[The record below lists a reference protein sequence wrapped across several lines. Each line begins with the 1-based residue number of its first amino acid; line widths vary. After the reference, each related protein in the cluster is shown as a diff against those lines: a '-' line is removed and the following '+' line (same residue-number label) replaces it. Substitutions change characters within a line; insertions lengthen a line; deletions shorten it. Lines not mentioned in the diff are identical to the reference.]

1 MRRAV
6 FVSACSLVLLLPAA
20 CKPGGGDAAPAQAA
34 ATAAPAV
41 TLDPNSI
48 AGIAAGSKDHTTLVT
63 ALKAVDY
70 VVPLNNP
77 GPFTVF
83 APVNAAFDKLPAG
96 TVESLLKPES
106 ASQLRTVLLHH
117 VIVSAYSPE
126 QLTDGLVLTMLAG
139 GPVTIAKSGDQIS
152 VDGAKVIGS
161 VRAGNGM
168 LYIVDGVLLPK

>member
-1 MRRAV
+1 MRRRVLFA
-6 FVSACSLVLLLPAA
+6 AASLALLLPVG
-20 CKPGGGDAAPAQAA
+20 CKPAGEGAAPAQAA
-34 ATAAPAV
+34 VAAPAV

-70 VVPLNNP
+70 VLPLNNP

-96 TVESLLKPES
+96 TVETLLKPES
-106 ASQLRTVLLHH
+106 ASQLRTILLHH
-117 VIVSAYSPE
+117 VIVTAYDPA

-139 GPVTIAKSGDQIS
+139 GSVTVRRAGDEITI
-152 VDGAKVIGS
+152 DGAKVIGS

>member
-1 MRRAV
+1 
-6 FVSACSLVLLLPAA
+6 
-20 CKPGGGDAAPAQAA
+20 AAPAQAA
-34 ATAAPAV
+34 VAAPAV

-48 AGIAAGSKDHTTLVT
+48 AGIAAGSKDHTTLVA

-70 VVPLNNP
+70 VLPLNNP

-96 TVESLLKPES
+96 TVETLLKPES
-106 ASQLRTVLLHH
+106 ASQLRTILLHH
-117 VIVSAYSPE
+117 VIVTAYEPA

-139 GPVTIAKSGDQIS
+139 GPVTVKKSGDEVTI
-152 VDGAKVIGS
+152 DGARVIGS

-168 LYIVDGVLLPK
+168 LYIVDGVLLPR

>member
-1 MRRAV
+1 MRRRVLLA
-6 FVSACSLVLLLPAA
+6 AGSLVLLLPAG
-20 CKPGGGDAAPAQAA
+20 CKPAGEGAAPAQAA
-34 ATAAPAV
+34 VAAPAV

-70 VVPLNNP
+70 VLPLNNP

-96 TVESLLKPES
+96 TVETLLKPES
-106 ASQLRTVLLHH
+106 ASQLRTILLHH
-117 VIVSAYSPE
+117 VIVTAYEPA

-139 GPVTIAKSGDQIS
+139 GPVTVKKSGDEVTI
-152 VDGAKVIGS
+152 DGARVIGS

-168 LYIVDGVLLPK
+168 LYIVDGVLLPR

>member
-1 MRRAV
+1 MRRRVLLA
-6 FVSACSLVLLLPAA
+6 AGSLALLLPAG
-20 CKPGGGDAAPAQAA
+20 CKPAGEGAAPAQAA
-34 ATAAPAV
+34 VAAPAV

-48 AGIAAGSKDHTTLVT
+48 AGIAAGSKDHTTLVA

-70 VVPLNNP
+70 VLPLNNP

-96 TVESLLKPES
+96 TVETLLKPES
-106 ASQLRTVLLHH
+106 ASQLRTILLHH
-117 VIVSAYSPE
+117 VIVTAYEPA

-139 GPVTIAKSGDQIS
+139 GPVTVKKSGDEVTI
-152 VDGAKVIGS
+152 DGARVIGS

-168 LYIVDGVLLPK
+168 LYIVDGVLLPR

>member
-1 MRRAV
+1 MRRRVLLA
-6 FVSACSLVLLLPAA
+6 ACSLALLLPAG
-20 CKPGGGDAAPAQAA
+20 CKPAGEGATPAQAA
-34 ATAAPAV
+34 VAAPAV

-48 AGIAAGSKDHTTLVT
+48 AGIAAGSKDHTTLVA

-70 VVPLNNP
+70 VLPLNNP

-96 TVESLLKPES
+96 TVETLLKPES
-106 ASQLRTVLLHH
+106 ASQLRTILLHH
-117 VIVSAYSPE
+117 VIVTAYEPA

-139 GPVTIAKSGDQIS
+139 GPVTVKKSGDELTI
-152 VDGAKVIGS
+152 DGARVIGS

>member
-1 MRRAV
+1 MRRRVLLA
-6 FVSACSLVLLLPAA
+6 AGSLALLLPAG
-20 CKPGGGDAAPAQAA
+20 CKPAGEGAAPAQAA
-34 ATAAPAV
+34 VAAPAV

-48 AGIAAGSKDHTTLVT
+48 AGIAAGSKDHTTLVA

-70 VVPLNNP
+70 VLPLNNP

-96 TVESLLKPES
+96 TVETLLKPES
-106 ASQLRTVLLHH
+106 ASQLRTILLHH
-117 VIVSAYSPE
+117 VIVTAYEPA

-139 GPVTIAKSGDQIS
+139 GPVTVKKSGDEITI
-152 VDGAKVIGS
+152 DGARVIGS

-168 LYIVDGVLLPK
+168 LYIVDGVLLPR

>member
-1 MRRAV
+1 MRRRVLLA
-6 FVSACSLVLLLPAA
+6 AGSLALLLPAG
-20 CKPGGGDAAPAQAA
+20 CKPAGEGAAPAQAA
-34 ATAAPAV
+34 VAAPAV

-70 VVPLNNP
+70 VLPLNNP

-96 TVESLLKPES
+96 TVETLLKPES
-106 ASQLRTVLLHH
+106 ASQLRTILLHH
-117 VIVSAYSPE
+117 VIVTAYEPA

-139 GPVTIAKSGDQIS
+139 GPVTVKKSGDEVTI
-152 VDGAKVIGS
+152 DGARVIGS
-161 VRAGNGM
+161 ARAGNGM
-168 LYIVDGVLLPK
+168 LYIVDGVLLPR